1 MRLFVFCQ
9 QFLLRFLRN
18 VVENPDNR
26 MMLNSV
32 AMIVAP
38 NLFIVKTGRGTDSKM
53 EGLEVELQM
62 AERTS
67 RVVMM
72 MIENQ
77 ETIFTVS
84 LYELS
89 DNNHLLIFYLSL
101 T

>member
-1 MRLFVFCQ
+1 MILFVFFQ

-26 MMLNSV
+26 MMLNSI
-32 AMIVAP
+32 AMIMAP
-38 NLFIVKTGRGTDSKM
+38 NLFIVKTGRGMHSKTESM
-53 EGLEVELQM
+53 EVELQV

-84 LYELS
+84 LFELF
-89 DNNHLLIFYLSL
+89 DLFKFYFSL
-101 T
+101 M